1 MRLGLLLGEVG
12 RANSIVVGQDEMARA
27 IRTEAMR
34 YPGQQQ
40 QVFEFFRQ
48 NPRAAETLRGPL
60 FEEKVI
66 DFILDLAKVEE
77 KTVPLEELTAE
88 PPATTVEA
96 TQESTAPIAG
106 GGEDPPATPSPDP
119 LPQGEGEELQGNRVS
134 RKNSGLRPEN
144 PPRGFAQGF
153 APGPPAKAESL
164 QSHTLK

>member
-66 DFILDLAKVEE
+66 DFILELAKVEE

-96 TQESTAPIAG
+96 TQESTAPTREVARSARTHSAG
-106 GGEDPPATPSPDP
+106 H
-119 LPQGEGEELQGNRVS
+119 LRQREGEEL
-134 RKNSGLRPEN
+134 SGQSGKPEEFRA
-144 PPRGFAQGF
+144 PP
-153 APGPPAKAESL
+153 
-164 QSHTLK
+164 